1 MSVRNQ
7 AITWTKAGILLIGHL
22 GTDFSEMLIEI
33 HMLSFKEMLLKMSS
47 VKFWALGLGLNMLS
61 TDPK

>member
-7 AITWTKAGILLIGHL
+7 AIIWTKAGILLIGHL

-47 VKFWALGLGLNMLS
+47 VKFRALGLGLNMLS